1 MLERASRV
9 DTRGWRESPAVK
21 RGQDECRD
29 QHQGADEDAGG
40 AFHHRHQLGG
50 RSAVGDAVMKA
61 TALCLP
67 I

>member
-29 QHQGADEDAGG
+29 QYQGDAELMLAMRSTTGISSAGG
-40 AFHHRHQLGG
+40 PPSVSKRE
-50 RSAVGDAVMKA
+50 K
-61 TALCLP
+61 
-67 I
+67 